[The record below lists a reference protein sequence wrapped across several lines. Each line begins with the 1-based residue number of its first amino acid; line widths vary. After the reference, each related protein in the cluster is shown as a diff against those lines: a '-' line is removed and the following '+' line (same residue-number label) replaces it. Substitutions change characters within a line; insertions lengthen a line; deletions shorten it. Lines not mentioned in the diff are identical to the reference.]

1 MAVYYRTKYSVN
13 ICSDEK
19 WFSLVSLSQ
28 NVQNTWAHH
37 GAFMQES
44 IVSSY
49 NSLTN
54 YKAG

>member
-1 MAVYYRTKYSVN
+1 VAVYYRTKYSVN
-13 ICSDEK
+13 ICSDEE